1 MPQEI
6 NKCAVNNTI
15 SLRKE
20 VASSVS
26 LSNSQISYTLADRT
40 AVSVKYGNY
49 FTAFNI
55 PHIGNNQIFYSGG
68 SVASAARAHPEL
80 FQLNVDKIVI
90 IPIGVN
96 HFNEYIDGRSITL
109 TVPQWGGT
117 SKTVISSFYS
127 DEQRTLKKAD
137 SPLPQYFGPKNVA
150 FLFSNDINTPY
161 TGTSNAGAITHNLA
175 AWNPTTDYRDRPS
188 AVAYS
193 QLETS
198 DLNTDTRAWTVAK
211 KAVAVNQAYPKSL
224 LASQDLLN
232 GYNYDIP
239 VGFVCLDKGF
249 IILTHPEIINDIPWT
264 SGSTSCVPGYDN
276 GSLMTNDGEN
286 VIIGSNAGATSAT
299 TSIVFTST
307 TSTLNFV
314 DMSVRYMTSV
324 LCIAMPKT
332 FFISKNPTWPLQRN
346 LIEASPNGNQ
356 NFDSIFVT
364 QIGLYNAMEELIA
377 VAKLDRPVEKTY
389 DNIMTFN
396 LEIDV

>member
-6 NKCAVNNTI
+6 NKCAVNNSI

-26 LSNSQISYTLADRT
+26 LSNSDISYTLADRT
-40 AVSVKYGNY
+40 DVDSKLGNY
-49 FTAFNI
+49 FTAFSM
-55 PHIGNNQIFYSGG
+55 PHKASNQVFYSGG
-68 SVASAARAHPEL
+68 SVMSAARAHPEL
-80 FQLNVDKIVI
+80 FQLNVNKIVV
-90 IPIGVN
+90 IPISEN
-96 HFNEYIDGRSITL
+96 EYNEYIDGRSITL
-109 TVPQWGGT
+109 KVPQWGNT
-117 SKTVISSFYS
+117 YKTVISSFYS

-137 SPLPQYFGPKNVA
+137 SPLPQYFGPKNVS
-150 FLFSNDINTPY
+150 FLFSNDVNTPY
-161 TGTSNAGAITHNLA
+161 TGKTNAGAITHNLA
-175 AWNPTTDYRDRPS
+175 SWDPTTDYRDRPS

-193 QLETS
+193 ELETV
-198 DLNTDTRAWTVAK
+198 DLNTDTRAWTTAK
-211 KAVAVNQAYPKSL
+211 KAVSVNQSYPKSL
-224 LASQDLLN
+224 LAVNDVTS

-239 VGFVCLDKGF
+239 VGFVCLDKGY
-249 IILTHPEIINDIPWT
+249 IILTHPEIIENIPWT
-264 SGSTSCVPGYDN
+264 SGSTSYIGGY
-276 GSLMTNDGEN
+276 GSANAGEN
-286 VIIGSNAGATSAT
+286 VIIGSNAGASSGT
-299 TSIVFTST
+299 TNIVFTGAGI
-307 TSTLNFV
+307 TSTLSFV

-364 QIGLYNAMEELIA
+364 QVGLYNAMEELIA

-389 DNIMTFN
+389 DNIITFN